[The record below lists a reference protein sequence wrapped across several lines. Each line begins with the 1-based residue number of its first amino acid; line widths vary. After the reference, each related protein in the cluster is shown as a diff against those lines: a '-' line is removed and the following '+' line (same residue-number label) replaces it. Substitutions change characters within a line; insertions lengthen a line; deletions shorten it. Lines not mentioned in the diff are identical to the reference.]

1 MNRARVCVLGDFLE
15 GKDGISRV
23 FADISWYFE
32 ERVVIFSAKYRPDYT
47 FNISKKT
54 EIFKTKYKISD
65 SFIDSLKFILIGS
78 REIARFISQ
87 QENISI
93 LNPHG
98 FYNIIP
104 TCMIRFWLP
113 RRKIRISAVIY
124 DNEEVVLMRNNLI
137 RKLAHNFYLI
147 LFGLFLRLNII
158 NDVLVLDDN
167 IKDLVSKLFHTKKVK
182 RIKLG
187 VSFSLIN
194 SSRRAASIVPER
206 IKEMTK
212 KAEGSLK
219 LFFQGILIPR
229 RRIEDLIEALHLI
242 LINNK
247 NNLILYI
254 GGYAKDKQ
262 YVKSLNKL
270 VEEFDLKQKVFF
282 LDRLSDDELVYMYEF
297 CDIFIF
303 PSNPQSW
310 GLAPLEAM
318 LFGKSVIMTTGCG
331 VSQVLNR
338 NIALIIPPNSP
349 ATLKDAIVSLK
360 DNIKLREEVGR
371 RAREYVLENLTYVN
385 TGRELEKIWKLA
397 EAREE

>member
-1 MNRARVCVLGDFLE
+1 MNKRSVCVLGDFLE

-32 ERVVIFSAKYRPDYT
+32 ERVVIVSAKYNPDYT

-54 EIFKTKYKISD
+54 EIFKTKFSIHD
-65 SFIDSLKFILIGS
+65 SPFYFLRFILIGS
-78 REIARFISQ
+78 REIAKFISQ
-87 QENISI
+87 RENISI

-124 DNEEVVLMRNNLI
+124 DREEIVLVRNNLV
-137 RKLAHNFYLI
+137 RKLAHNLYLF

-158 NDVLVLDDN
+158 NDILVLDDN
-167 IKDLVSKLFHTKKVK
+167 IKDLVSGLFHTKKVE

-194 SSRRAASIVPER
+194 SSQRETSIVPER
-206 IKEMTK
+206 IEKIAK
-212 KAEGSLK
+212 KAEGSIK

-229 RRIEDLIEALHLI
+229 RRVEDLIEALHLI
-242 LINNK
+242 TKDNK
-247 NNLILYI
+247 NDLVLYI
-254 GGYAKDKQ
+254 GGYSKDKQ
-262 YVKSLNKL
+262 YVESLNKL
-270 VEEFDLKQKVFF
+270 VEEFNLKQKVFF
-282 LDRLSDDELVYMYEF
+282 LGRLSDEELAYMYKF

-318 LFGKSVIMTTGCG
+318 LFGKPVIVTTGCG

-338 NIALIIPPNSP
+338 NIALIIPPNNP
-349 ATLKDAIVSLK
+349 LILKDAIVLLK
-360 DNIKLREEVGR
+360 DNIKLRDEIGR

-385 TGRELEKIWKLA
+385 TGRELEKIWKINGC
-397 EAREE
+397 E